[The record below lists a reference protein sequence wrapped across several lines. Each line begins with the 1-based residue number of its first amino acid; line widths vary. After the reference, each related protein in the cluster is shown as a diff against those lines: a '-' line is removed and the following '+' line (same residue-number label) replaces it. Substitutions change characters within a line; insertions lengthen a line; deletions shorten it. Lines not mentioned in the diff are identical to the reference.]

1 MAPTERNPE
10 TIRSFRMTLTG
21 RLALALIAMASL
33 SAALAFAAQDRALA
47 RDLESAAA
55 KRLERSVRTAE
66 RVIEEHLLAVEER
79 YRALA
84 RTPQLRATLEV
95 DDGPTLNFLAA
106 QLQREHSAAL
116 IAFVGADGSARA
128 SQGATGLLAQIPA
141 DAARQLRLAGG
152 PPALYTAVRVPL
164 ETRGTRFGHLV
175 AYELVDDA
183 RLVSWSEL
191 CGAEIGVS
199 SPSEASEGDLRR
211 TVRDLGD
218 FALVAFSDLSAE
230 RAAVRHARF
239 ELIRAGGVALVI
251 AMLGCLALARSLVR
265 PIRAIQGAV
274 DRIGSG
280 DLSSPL
286 VSRRTDEIGDVAR
299 GVDRMAADLL
309 ASNRE
314 LDRRIGELARSQ
326 AHLASAQRLANIAS
340 LELDL
345 QSGALSVSA
354 EFWSLMELGE
364 PEASAK
370 ALAPADVLD
379 LVHPSDRNGVR
390 EIILDC
396 LRTGVAARLD
406 HRMLLSSQR
415 ERVMHTQ
422 LQVERCSEGRPTR
435 LVGTIQDVTER
446 RRAEEQIRFLAH
458 HDSLT
463 GLGNRRLFSER
474 LEIGIVQ
481 ARRRSRRLGI
491 FFLDLD
497 DFKRINDTLGH
508 NVGDQLLMGVAD
520 RIVECLRPGDEIT
533 RGDTDSEFSVSRL
546 GGDEFTLMLDDV
558 TDPSVLAP
566 IAQRVLDAIARPF
579 QLGGHEIVIS
589 GSIGIA
595 TWPEDGP
602 DVDTLLR
609 NADSAMY
616 HAKSKGRNGYQY
628 YEQSMNAAALHR
640 LEVESALR
648 RAIENSTLTVHYQPR
663 LEIAT
668 GRVVG
673 FEALSR
679 WRDPELGAVSPAE
692 FVPIAEQTG
701 LIVPLGRA
709 ALYAACRQGAAWDC
723 EPSGFDGRVSV
734 NVSAHQFKSIDVH
747 QEIADALEETRINPL
762 RLEIEITESVI
773 LHDEDR
779 VIETLHAIRE
789 MGVRIALDDFG
800 TGYSSLS
807 YLRRLPVDVLKI
819 DMAFVRGIA
828 RTSEDAAL
836 ARAIIAMAD
845 ALGLA
850 VVAEGVET
858 PEQMALLRT
867 WGCDEMQ
874 GFLAS
879 PALPAA
885 EAGQWLRRG
894 NWEQARSS

>member
-1 MAPTERNPE
+1 
-10 TIRSFRMTLTG
+10 
-21 RLALALIAMASL
+21 
-33 SAALAFAAQDRALA
+33 
-47 RDLESAAA
+47 
-55 KRLERSVRTAE
+55 
-66 RVIEEHLLAVEER
+66 
-79 YRALA
+79 
-84 RTPQLRATLEV
+84 
-95 DDGPTLNFLAA
+95 
-106 QLQREHSAAL
+106 
-116 IAFVGADGSARA
+116 
-128 SQGATGLLAQIPA
+128 
-141 DAARQLRLAGG
+141 
-152 PPALYTAVRVPL
+152 
-164 ETRGTRFGHLV
+164 
-175 AYELVDDA
+175 
-183 RLVSWSEL
+183 
-191 CGAEIGVS
+191 
-199 SPSEASEGDLRR
+199 
-211 TVRDLGD
+211 
-218 FALVAFSDLSAE
+218 
-230 RAAVRHARF
+230 
-239 ELIRAGGVALVI
+239 
-251 AMLGCLALARSLVR
+251 
-265 PIRAIQGAV
+265 
-274 DRIGSG
+274 
-280 DLSSPL
+280 
-286 VSRRTDEIGDVAR
+286 
-299 GVDRMAADLL
+299 MAADLL

-364 PEASAK
+364 PEESAK

-379 LVHPSDRNGVR
+379 LVHPSDRNSVR
-390 EIILDC
+390 EISLDC

-406 HRMLLSSQR
+406 HRVLLSSQR

-533 RGDTDSEFSVSRL
+533 RGDTESEFSVSRL

-558 TDPSVLAP
+558 ADPSVLAP
-566 IAQRVLDAIARPF
+566 IARRVLDAIARPF

-616 HAKSKGRNGYQY
+616 HAKSKGRDGYQY

-668 GRVVG
+668 GHVVG

-679 WRDPELGAVSPAE
+679 WRDPELGAVSPGE

-709 ALYAACRQGAAWDC
+709 ALYAACRQGAAWER
-723 EPSGFDGRVSV
+723 EPSGFQGRVSV

-747 QEIADALEETRINPL
+747 QEIANALEETRINPL

-773 LHDEDR
+773 LHEEDR

-845 ALGLA
+845 ALDLA

-885 EAGQWLRRG
+885 EAEEWIRRG
-894 NWEQARSS
+894 VWEQARSS

>member
-463 GLGNRRLFSER
+463 GLGNRRLAPDGGGRSHR
-474 LEIGIVQ
+474 RVPP
-481 ARRRSRRLGI
+481 AR
-491 FFLDLD
+491 
-497 DFKRINDTLGH
+497 
-508 NVGDQLLMGVAD
+508 
-520 RIVECLRPGDEIT
+520 
-533 RGDTDSEFSVSRL
+533 
-546 GGDEFTLMLDDV
+546 
-558 TDPSVLAP
+558 
-566 IAQRVLDAIARPF
+566 
-579 QLGGHEIVIS
+579 
-589 GSIGIA
+589 
-595 TWPEDGP
+595 
-602 DVDTLLR
+602 
-609 NADSAMY
+609 
-616 HAKSKGRNGYQY
+616 
-628 YEQSMNAAALHR
+628 
-640 LEVESALR
+640 
-648 RAIENSTLTVHYQPR
+648 
-663 LEIAT
+663 
-668 GRVVG
+668 
-673 FEALSR
+673 
-679 WRDPELGAVSPAE
+679 
-692 FVPIAEQTG
+692 
-701 LIVPLGRA
+701 
-709 ALYAACRQGAAWDC
+709 
-723 EPSGFDGRVSV
+723 
-734 NVSAHQFKSIDVH
+734 
-747 QEIADALEETRINPL
+747 
-762 RLEIEITESVI
+762 
-773 LHDEDR
+773 
-779 VIETLHAIRE
+779 
-789 MGVRIALDDFG
+789 
-800 TGYSSLS
+800 
-807 YLRRLPVDVLKI
+807 
-819 DMAFVRGIA
+819 
-828 RTSEDAAL
+828 
-836 ARAIIAMAD
+836 
-845 ALGLA
+845 
-850 VVAEGVET
+850 
-858 PEQMALLRT
+858 
-867 WGCDEMQ
+867 
-874 GFLAS
+874 
-879 PALPAA
+879 
-885 EAGQWLRRG
+885 
-894 NWEQARSS
+894 

>member
-1 MAPTERNPE
+1 
-10 TIRSFRMTLTG
+10 
-21 RLALALIAMASL
+21 
-33 SAALAFAAQDRALA
+33 
-47 RDLESAAA
+47 
-55 KRLERSVRTAE
+55 
-66 RVIEEHLLAVEER
+66 
-79 YRALA
+79 
-84 RTPQLRATLEV
+84 
-95 DDGPTLNFLAA
+95 
-106 QLQREHSAAL
+106 
-116 IAFVGADGSARA
+116 
-128 SQGATGLLAQIPA
+128 
-141 DAARQLRLAGG
+141 
-152 PPALYTAVRVPL
+152 
-164 ETRGTRFGHLV
+164 
-175 AYELVDDA
+175 
-183 RLVSWSEL
+183 
-191 CGAEIGVS
+191 
-199 SPSEASEGDLRR
+199 
-211 TVRDLGD
+211 
-218 FALVAFSDLSAE
+218 
-230 RAAVRHARF
+230 
-239 ELIRAGGVALVI
+239 
-251 AMLGCLALARSLVR
+251 
-265 PIRAIQGAV
+265 
-274 DRIGSG
+274 
-280 DLSSPL
+280 
-286 VSRRTDEIGDVAR
+286 
-299 GVDRMAADLL
+299 
-309 ASNRE
+309 
-314 LDRRIGELARSQ
+314 
-326 AHLASAQRLANIAS
+326 
-340 LELDL
+340 
-345 QSGALSVSA
+345 
-354 EFWSLMELGE
+354 
-364 PEASAK
+364 
-370 ALAPADVLD
+370 
-379 LVHPSDRNGVR
+379 
-390 EIILDC
+390 
-396 LRTGVAARLD
+396 
-406 HRMLLSSQR
+406 
-415 ERVMHTQ
+415 
-422 LQVERCSEGRPTR
+422 
-435 LVGTIQDVTER
+435 
-446 RRAEEQIRFLAH
+446 
-458 HDSLT
+458 
-463 GLGNRRLFSER
+463 
-474 LEIGIVQ
+474 
-481 ARRRSRRLGI
+481 
-491 FFLDLD
+491 
-497 DFKRINDTLGH
+497 
-508 NVGDQLLMGVAD
+508 MGVAD

-723 EPSGFDGRVSV
+723 EPSGFDGHVSV

>member
-1 MAPTERNPE
+1 
-10 TIRSFRMTLTG
+10 
-21 RLALALIAMASL
+21 
-33 SAALAFAAQDRALA
+33 
-47 RDLESAAA
+47 
-55 KRLERSVRTAE
+55 
-66 RVIEEHLLAVEER
+66 
-79 YRALA
+79 
-84 RTPQLRATLEV
+84 
-95 DDGPTLNFLAA
+95 
-106 QLQREHSAAL
+106 
-116 IAFVGADGSARA
+116 
-128 SQGATGLLAQIPA
+128 
-141 DAARQLRLAGG
+141 
-152 PPALYTAVRVPL
+152 
-164 ETRGTRFGHLV
+164 
-175 AYELVDDA
+175 
-183 RLVSWSEL
+183 
-191 CGAEIGVS
+191 
-199 SPSEASEGDLRR
+199 
-211 TVRDLGD
+211 
-218 FALVAFSDLSAE
+218 
-230 RAAVRHARF
+230 
-239 ELIRAGGVALVI
+239 
-251 AMLGCLALARSLVR
+251 
-265 PIRAIQGAV
+265 
-274 DRIGSG
+274 
-280 DLSSPL
+280 
-286 VSRRTDEIGDVAR
+286 
-299 GVDRMAADLL
+299 
-309 ASNRE
+309 
-314 LDRRIGELARSQ
+314 
-326 AHLASAQRLANIAS
+326 
-340 LELDL
+340 
-345 QSGALSVSA
+345 
-354 EFWSLMELGE
+354 
-364 PEASAK
+364 
-370 ALAPADVLD
+370 
-379 LVHPSDRNGVR
+379 
-390 EIILDC
+390 
-396 LRTGVAARLD
+396 
-406 HRMLLSSQR
+406 
-415 ERVMHTQ
+415 
-422 LQVERCSEGRPTR
+422 
-435 LVGTIQDVTER
+435 
-446 RRAEEQIRFLAH
+446 
-458 HDSLT
+458 
-463 GLGNRRLFSER
+463 
-474 LEIGIVQ
+474 
-481 ARRRSRRLGI
+481 
-491 FFLDLD
+491 
-497 DFKRINDTLGH
+497 
-508 NVGDQLLMGVAD
+508 MGVAD